1 MSFLDDTHN
10 IVLST
15 SQLILV
21 GLILAL
27 ANFIVVLD
35 ITIAN
40 VSVPNIAGG
49 LAVSPLEGT
58 YVITSYAVA
67 EAITVPLTGWLAL
80 RFGTVRVF
88 TLGILMFG
96 VCSALCAMAHSLDF
110 LVFSRVLQGL
120 AGGPLMPLSQTL
132 LLRIFPKDKQAAA
145 IGLWGMTTLIAPIM
159 GPIVGGYIC
168 DNYGWPFIFYI
179 NLPITLFCGLT
190 ALVMLTQFET
200 TVQKHKMDIMG
211 LILLVIWVAAL
222 QIMLDEGKHYDWFAS
237 TAITT
242 LLIIAIIGFIAFVIW
257 ELGEEQPIVNLRVFR
272 HKGFTVSVI
281 TLSLTFGAYF
291 GSVVLTP
298 LWLQSYMGYTAT
310 WSGLTIGM
318 VGILAV
324 FVAPLAAKLS
334 TTIDPR
340 RLVFFGVLW
349 MALWTFIRAFY
360 TTDMTFEDLAIP
372 ILVQGIGTPFFFL
385 PLTGLC
391 LASIDTSEIAAGA
404 GLMNFLRTLSGAFA
418 TALFV
423 SSWEHEGKTYRAELV
438 NILKP
443 EDTHIPPAMLEHLVD
458 MQSYTLSTNHMF
470 IICTFLM
477 VFAALIIWIVPKPNH
492 AIDLS
497 KTH

>member
-1 MSFLDDTHN
+1 MSLVEDTHHF
-10 IVLST
+10 VLST

-21 GLILAL
+21 GIILAL
-27 ANFIVVLD
+27 TNFIVVLD

-88 TLGILMFG
+88 ILGLLAFG
-96 VCSALCAMAHSLDF
+96 ICSALCAMAHSLDF
-110 LVFSRVLQGL
+110 LIVSRVLQGL

-145 IGLWGMTTLIAPIM
+145 IGLWGMTTLLAPIM

-179 NLPITLFCGLT
+179 NLPITLFCGFT
-190 ALVMLTQFET
+190 AIAMLRPFET
-200 TVQKHKMDIMG
+200 RLQKHKIDIVG
-211 LILLVIWVAAL
+211 LVLLVIWVAAL
-222 QIMLDEGKHYDWFAS
+222 QIMLDEGKHFDWFAS
-237 TAITT
+237 NFITT
-242 LLIIAIIGFIAFVIW
+242 LLIVAVIGFVTFIIW
-257 ELGEEQPIVNLRVFR
+257 ELGEEQPIVNIRVFR
-272 HKGFTVSVI
+272 HKGFTISVI

-310 WSGLTIGM
+310 WSGLTVGM
-318 VGILAV
+318 VGVLAV
-324 FVAPLAAKLS
+324 LVAPISAKLS
-334 TTIDPR
+334 MQVDPR

-349 MALWTFIRAFY
+349 MAIWTYIRSFY
-360 TTDMTFEDLAIP
+360 TTDMTFEDLAFP
-372 ILVQGIGTPFFFL
+372 ILIQGIGTPFFFL
-385 PLTGLC
+385 PLSGLC
-391 LASIDTSEIAAGA
+391 LASVNADETASAA

-418 TALFV
+418 TSLFV
-423 SSWEHEGKTYRAELV
+423 TSWENDAKTYRAELV
-438 NILKP
+438 NVMNP
-443 EDTHIPPAMLEHLVD
+443 EDTSIAPAILEHLVD
-458 MQSYTLSTNHMF
+458 MQSYTLSTNHLF
-470 IICTFLM
+470 VVCTFLM
-477 VFAALIIWIVPKPNH
+477 VFAALIIWIAPKPNR
-492 AIDLS
+492 AVDLTQS
-497 KTH
+497 H